1 MKTLMVA
8 LAAAAAIGSIALVPT
23 EASAQRGPGGFH
35 GGGFRGGPGFA
46 GPGFAGGFRG
56 GPGGPGGPAFAGGFR
71 PGTGPW
77 IGPRPWGGWGGPY
90 RGWDD
95 WGWGAAALGYGVA
108 TAAYPACPVVWYP
121 GYGYVRSCNGDYGY
135 PAAAT
140 RVVHVAA
147 QYSTR
152 VVYAQPRRAV
162 ARRAAYRSQRVRTI
176 RRVYY

>member
-56 GPGGPGGPAFAGGFR
+56 GPGGPGFVGGFHRGPGPVFAGGFR
-71 PGTGPW
+71 GGPGPW
-77 IGPRPWGGWGGPY
+77 IGPRPWGGPY

-95 WGWGAAALGYGVA
+95 WGWGAALSRQACCPAWSILLGQHDGQ
-108 TAAYPACPVVWYP
+108 
-121 GYGYVRSCNGDYGY
+121 
-135 PAAAT
+135 
-140 RVVHVAA
+140 H
-147 QYSTR
+147 
-152 VVYAQPRRAV
+152 
-162 ARRAAYRSQRVRTI
+162 ARRHTGVGRVW
-176 RRVYY
+176 